1 MNILPSKACFK
12 AISIISLV
20 IPSIFIS
27 IWIAVIPSFVP
38 ATLKSISPRW
48 SSSPWI
54 SVSTVNVSPSF
65 ISPIAIPATVDFI
78 GTPAAINASDPPQIV
93 ACDEDPL
100 DSVISE
106 TSLTVYGN
114 LSWSGITCFNAL
126 SAKFPCPSSRL
137 PGALI
142 NPASP
147 TEYGGKL

>member
-1 MNILPSKACFK
+1 M
-12 AISIISLV
+12 
-20 IPSIFIS
+20 
-27 IWIAVIPSFVP
+27 
-38 ATLKSISPRW
+38 
-48 SSSPWI
+48 
-54 SVSTVNVSPSF
+54 NVSPSF

-78 GTPAAINASDPPQIV
+78 GTPAAINASDPPQIE
-93 ACDEDPL
+93 ACDEEPF

-114 LSWSGITCFNAL
+114 LSVSGITYFNAL